1 MRTWGNKMPE
11 FTSSEI
17 TNLFKGKDS
26 MTRVFFALLLK
37 ENTKFG
43 LYRDDVLAPTKD
55 DMKNKGAWVEKQEK
69 IKKLKED
76 RKKGKITG
84 RKGWWKMRNKHIKRG
99 RPREMPHNRNHQTY
113 DYPIK
118 KLLSNNLI
126 NDAGER
132 IEDGRTHRYYKANLE
147 VIKAFIRRYAF
158 NRYEVQ
164 WAEKVLEGLL
174 KKDSWKKAVDC
185 VLIESRPL
193 EFMPSLIC
201 FIFGGTRTM
210 SKIGEYI
217 PYFTHGRL
225 DGEIDFVGVF
235 LFQEEY
241 FHVLGER
248 FNWGQNLNAS
258 SEKFREKMQKQIK
271 EEFQSRV
278 LDRMEKD
285 VLGEFFN
292 PPITHFMSEDEK
304 KKYLSLSKNEFL
316 KETISF
322 VKTVP
327 DHFVREYLG
336 ENTWEKTLTGVYED
350 EVYIFSS

>member
-1 MRTWGNKMPE
+1 
-11 FTSSEI
+11 
-17 TNLFKGKDS
+17 
-26 MTRVFFALLLK
+26 
-37 ENTKFG
+37 
-43 LYRDDVLAPTKD
+43 
-55 DMKNKGAWVEKQEK
+55 
-69 IKKLKED
+69 
-76 RKKGKITG
+76 
-84 RKGWWKMRNKHIKRG
+84 
-99 RPREMPHNRNHQTY
+99 
-113 DYPIK
+113 
-118 KLLSNNLI
+118 
-126 NDAGER
+126 
-132 IEDGRTHRYYKANLE
+132 
-147 VIKAFIRRYAF
+147 
-158 NRYEVQ
+158 
-164 WAEKVLEGLL
+164 
-174 KKDSWKKAVDC
+174 
-185 VLIESRPL
+185 
-193 EFMPSLIC
+193 
-201 FIFGGTRTM
+201 M